1 VVVVIFTHHGFF
13 NKKNMSGRRPG
24 QTSLEIWIRGYL
36 KQKLSKTFNRRAE
49 AKFIEK
55 AIMLIN
61 IVFGHPCCDDP
72 ENVVNLITP
81 NDNDLTHTVRQLLH
95 RDKIIRREYRLSL
108 FRILDLLNDFLYG
121 ECCTTEI
128 TLNYS
133 GGAEASGVTAQFY
146 DLVTGDFIFSTTS
159 AGGVSQSALVPSKYF
174 GAAALI
180 SVQLTVLTTP
190 VSPNTY
196 ELTDSANVYID
207 TALPGITKS
216 NVFNP
221 LQPVYTINLI

>member
-1 VVVVIFTHHGFF
+1 
-13 NKKNMSGRRPG
+13 MSGRRPS
-24 QTSLEIWIRGYL
+24 QTALETWIRAYL

-81 NDNDLTHTVRQLLH
+81 NDNDLTHTVKQLLQ

-108 FRILDLLNDFLYG
+108 FRILDLLNNFLYG

-128 TLNYS
+128 TVNYS

-146 DLVTGDFIFSTTS
+146 DLVSGDFIFSTTS
-159 AGGVSQSALVPSKYF
+159 VGGASQSVFVPSKYF

-180 SVQLTVLTTP
+180 SVQLTVLTVP
-190 VSPNTY
+190 ASPNTY
-196 ELTDSANVYID
+196 ELTDGIYIYVD
-207 TALPGITKS
+207 TALPGIAKS
-216 NVFNP
+216 SVFNP
-221 LQPVYTINLI
+221 LKSVYTINVI